1 MKQPSREIIEA
12 LSVVSRQH
20 LVVRTWFEEWNAFEL
35 ARLPTVS
42 MNTAVAQ
49 GRCQVLGEIVK
60 LIETS
65 PALAAQPEPGSRQ

>member
-1 MKQPSREIIEA
+1 MIQPNREIIEA
-12 LSVVSRQH
+12 LAVVSRTH
-20 LVVRTWFEEWNAFEL
+20 LVIRLWFEEWNAFEL

-65 PALAAQPEPGSRQ
+65 PALAAQPEPGSR

>member
-1 MKQPSREIIEA
+1 MIKPSREVIEA
-12 LSVVSRQH
+12 LAVVSRTH
-20 LVVRTWFEEWNAFEL
+20 IVVRTWFEEWNAFEL

-49 GRCQVLGEIVK
+49 GRCQVLGEIVD

-65 PALAAQPEPGSRQ
+65 PALAAQPEPGSR